1 MKVAMRKKVL
11 LLLLIA
17 FVCCSAQF
25 LFDPYI
31 SFFAVTNWRLW
42 AVVFVNAATLT
53 ILLIIGWAFYR
64 HFKEQGQK
72 RIKIMTIILFVYF
85 LVYAFI
91 KQKVLLTASALS
103 IITIITVAACNTGF
117 YASGLVILIGIACF
131 IYRKVKA
138 RKGGI
143 GTNIK

>member
-53 ILLIIGWAFYR
+53 IVLIIGGMFYR
-64 HFKEQGQK
+64 NFKEQGQK
-72 RIKIMTIILFVYF
+72 RIKIMTIIFFVCF

-91 KQKVLLTASALS
+91 QKKVLLAASALS
-103 IITIITVAACNTGF
+103 IITIIIGAAWKTGLFVA
-117 YASGLVILIGIACF
+117 GLVILIGIACF
-131 IYRKVKA
+131 IYRK
-138 RKGGI
+138 
-143 GTNIK
+143 IKNQNTEV

>member
-72 RIKIMTIILFVYF
+72 RIKIMTIIFFVCF

-91 KQKVLLTASALS
+91 QKKVLLAASALS
-103 IITIITVAACNTGF
+103 IITIIIGAAWKTGLFVA
-117 YASGLVILIGIACF
+117 GLVILIGIACF
-131 IYRKVKA
+131 IYRK
-138 RKGGI
+138 
-143 GTNIK
+143 IKNQNTEV

>member
-53 ILLIIGWAFYR
+53 IVLIIGWTFYR

-72 RIKIMTIILFVYF
+72 RIKIMTIIFFVCF

-91 KQKVLLTASALS
+91 QKKVLLAASALS
-103 IITIITVAACNTGF
+103 IITIIIGAAWKTGLFVA
-117 YASGLVILIGIACF
+117 GLVILIGIACF
-131 IYRKVKA
+131 IYRK
-138 RKGGI
+138 
-143 GTNIK
+143 IKNQNTEV